1 MITTTPDVLVVD
13 DSAIVLKM
21 LTEILASE
29 GFGVRQAENGRIAL
43 EMIQQARPDLVVLDV
58 MMPEMDGY
66 EVCRT
71 VRQESEYIPILMITA
86 KGELQDL
93 VRGLEVGADDYIA
106 KPFQPMELVARAK
119 NLLRI
124 GALHKR
130 LYAQNLELE
139 AKNNQLRALALQLD
153 LANKELTF
161 LSVTDGLTRAHNH
174 RHFQDRLKGEF
185 SRALRYGDPLSCVMI
200 DIDHFK
206 KVNDAYGHPLG
217 DRVLIRLVEI
227 LKEGT
232 RGEDVVARYGGEE
245 FVLLL
250 PRTGGAKAYTLAE
263 RLREAVATDGVALP
277 SGELVRFTVSLGV
290 AGFTPDGPIRT
301 ADELLQAA
309 DAALYQAKADG
320 RNRVAVA

>member
-1 MITTTPDVLVVD
+1 MRETPDVLVVD
-13 DSAIVLKM
+13 DSGIVLKM
-21 LTEILASE
+21 LAEILSTE
-29 GFGVRQAENGRIAL
+29 GFRVRQADNGRVAL
-43 EMIQQARPDLVVLDV
+43 ERIREARPDLVVLDV
-58 MMPEMDGY
+58 MMPEVDGY
-66 EVCRT
+66 EVCRS
-71 VRQESEYIPILMITA
+71 VRRESEYIPILMITA
-86 KGELQDL
+86 KGELEDL

-106 KPFQPMELVARAK
+106 KPFQPMELIARAK

-139 AKNNQLRALALQLD
+139 AKNQQLSALAHQLD
-153 LANKELTF
+153 ELNKELTF

-174 RHFQDRLKGEF
+174 RYFQDRLKGEF
-185 SRALRYGDPLSCVMI
+185 SRASRYGDPLSCVMI

-206 KVNDAYGHPLG
+206 KVNDAFGHPVG

-227 LKEGT
+227 LKEGI
-232 RGEDVVARYGGEE
+232 RGEDLVARYGGEE

-250 PRTGGAKAYTLAE
+250 PRTDSAKAYRLAE
-263 RLREAVATDGVALP
+263 RLREAVEADGVALAN
-277 SGELVRFTVSLGV
+277 GERVRFTVSLGV
-290 AGFTPDGPIRT
+290 AGFAPDGPIRS

-320 RNRVAVA
+320 RNRVALA